1 MPSEPR
7 RIYWDS
13 CLYISCIERTPGRC
27 VVLDAIIEAA
37 KSHEIVL
44 VASALV
50 LAEVV
55 KVREE
60 FGAPGDPEQSK
71 LIAAFFENDFIS
83 LQSVDRK
90 TAEDAREISRQFGL
104 KPPDAIHVAT
114 ACRFKCECL
123 QTYDGEDG
131 SSRKLLA
138 FNGRIGTPRLKI
150 ELPSVPAKEVPLKLP
165 FGETP
170 TA

>member
-27 VVLDAIIEAA
+27 TVLDAIIEAA
-37 KSHEIVL
+37 KARDVVL

-55 KVREE
+55 KIRDD
-60 FGAPGDPEQSK
+60 FGATATEEESK
-71 LIAAFFENDFIS
+71 LIASFFENDFIS
-83 LQSVDRK
+83 VRALDRK

-123 QTYDGEDG
+123 QTYDGEDKNP
-131 SSRKLLA
+131 RKLLA
-138 FNGRIGTPRLKI
+138 FNDRIGTPRLRI
-150 ELPSVPAKEVPLKLP
+150 ELPSVPKKEIPLGLP
-165 FGETP
+165 FGQ
-170 TA
+170 

>member
-13 CLYISCIERTPGRC
+13 CLYISCIERTPSRC
-27 VVLDAIIEAA
+27 AVLDSILEAA
-37 KSHEIVL
+37 KKREIIL
-44 VASALV
+44 VASSLV

-55 KVREE
+55 KVREDY
-60 FGAPGDPEQSK
+60 GAPGADEAQSK

-83 LQSVDRK
+83 VRSVDRK

-114 ACRFKCECL
+114 AIRFKCECL

-131 SSRKLLA
+131 NSRKLIA
-138 FNGRIGTPRLKI
+138 FNGRIGTPRLPI
-150 ELPSVPAKEVPLKLP
+150 ELPRAMPKDNPL
-165 FGETP
+165 FD
-170 TA
+170 